1 MTQWGGQKKKK
12 STPPNHQSPGDARP
26 AYIKRTNVRQ
36 IDHGGH
42 FQLCIKA
49 RPAPEGLL
57 AVNTKWIVIAS
68 LN

>member
-1 MTQWGGQKKKK
+1 MTQWGGQKKKIH
-12 STPPNHQSPGDARP
+12 PPNHQSPGDARP